1 MLVGNATSG
10 CARRIRVVSLRDI
23 YAFVIK
29 KLF

>member
-1 MLVGNATSG
+1 MFCIKATSG
-10 CARRIRVVSLRDI
+10 CARRIRVVLLRDI